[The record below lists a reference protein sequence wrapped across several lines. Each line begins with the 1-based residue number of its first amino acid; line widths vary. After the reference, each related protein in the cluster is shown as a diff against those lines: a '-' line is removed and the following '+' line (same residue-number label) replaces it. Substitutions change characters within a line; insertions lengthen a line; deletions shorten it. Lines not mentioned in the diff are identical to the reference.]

1 MEPGYGADVLRVGL
15 TGTLGA
21 GKTTVGKALAARGAV
36 VIDAD
41 QVARDVTAP
50 GSPGELA
57 LLEHFGD
64 GAAASPGP
72 GGGTKQLDRS
82 ALADIAFSDASKRLA
97 LEAITHPLIRA
108 EVLRRAALA
117 DNVAV
122 AHNGVVVIEI
132 PLLDERR
139 KVDYRLD
146 VVVLVDTPDDL
157 AVQRAMGRGMTE
169 PAARARMAAQ
179 PSSSQRRALADRS
192 LANDGSLDDL
202 ENAVDELW
210 GWLVQKGAP
219 GSA

>member
-1 MEPGYGADVLRVGL
+1 
-15 TGTLGA
+15 
-21 GKTTVGKALAARGAV
+21 
-36 VIDAD
+36 
-41 QVARDVTAP
+41 
-50 GSPGELA
+50 

-82 ALADIAFSDASKRLA
+82 ALADIVFSDASKRLA

>member
-1 MEPGYGADVLRVGL
+1 M
-15 TGTLGA
+15 
-21 GKTTVGKALAARGAV
+21 
-36 VIDAD
+36 
-41 QVARDVTAP
+41 
-50 GSPGELA
+50 
-57 LLEHFGD
+57 
-64 GAAASPGP
+64 
-72 GGGTKQLDRS
+72 
-82 ALADIAFSDASKRLA
+82 
-97 LEAITHPLIRA
+97 
-108 EVLRRAALA
+108 LRRAALA

-146 VVVLVDTPDDL
+146 VVVLVDTPDNL